1 MRKRSKYR
9 PKGVLLNPM
18 GYVKDGL
25 APMTEHPD
33 QLVTLRLKNHAAM
46 VALLQGKAGV
56 SQMSMLIAMYNIT
69 EALHKMGFGKEYA
82 DEVTAGRQTLT
93 DIVQRSHTV
102 GKYVPTGPEIAVLNT
117 LMELHDAQMDVV
129 TVREMDIAIKLA
141 QKEITSGRAT
151 STMEF
156 SHFAEA
162 PKNVAEEVVAK
173 SNGKVSA

>member
-18 GYVKDGL
+18 NYVRDGF
-25 APMTEHPD
+25 APMTAHAD

-46 VALLQGKAGV
+46 LALLQGEAGA
-56 SQMSMLIAMYNIT
+56 SHMSMLITMYNIT

-82 DEVTAGRQTLT
+82 EEVTAGRQTLM
-93 DIVQRSHTV
+93 DIVRRSHKV

-117 LMELHDAQMDVV
+117 LLELHDAQMEIV
-129 TVREMDIAIKLA
+129 TVREMDTAIKLA

-151 STMEF
+151 NLR
-156 SHFAEA
+156 
-162 PKNVAEEVVAK
+162 KQQ
-173 SNGKVSA
+173 